1 MAVTCEKFK
10 RLKRFLLLALFAFLV
25 MAIIHNPVFALD
37 FVLYGHNSVVW
48 ELRFDNDKLYSV
60 GADGTLKVWDKELLP
75 LQNITSHN
83 SWARCIDVSD
93 KYVAVGGYKPDNTI
107 KVYDKNTL
115 KLIYTL
121 KAHKGSVFT
130 LLFYKAF
137 LISAGSDNT
146 IIVWKDFKPLK
157 SLKIHDGWVRK
168 LAIYNGYLVSGDE
181 NGRLAFSALDDF
193 EFERSF
199 ELKSQ
204 ILSLHV
210 FQNKFYIGTSDGSVY
225 RFSLDKRQIKYEK
238 VLSFGSAVQSIT
250 DDGKFLYL
258 SVEGKVVVVN
268 DKTTGAKI
276 VRNFDMSASEIT
288 SLQIIDKTIFVSN
301 REGDIFKYSID
312 GRYLGKAPKHFL
324 SSAKISANENSL
336 VIGHEDGSIER
347 YNVSN
352 GLLIWSYKNDT
363 PIRFVLTLGESVIAG
378 DSSGKL
384 LILKNGKVQSVFYN
398 EDAFLTCALDESKKN
413 LIYLGSR
420 GKVFS
425 SENIQG
431 RWNLRTL
438 AIIPEEWVCSIYD
451 SGGILYVGTNFGNVY
466 SLDKKSYNLKLIG
479 SYPSPVIKIS
489 KLNNQVVVFHF
500 NGTIAVFDDKV
511 WKVQMS
517 DVFPLYSGL
526 VIDSQIIMGGS
537 KLRIGN
543 KSYEFEAFIV
553 DLAEFPKTK
562 NSVFASLSNGMVVQI
577 EDSNVVRRFSSQIST
592 ISTIYADD
600 LVVCGH
606 EDGKVSLWNYNKKQ
620 GKFELSM
627 IFDDHTDAVKSIA
640 RYKNYIISASNDK
653 TIKVWDFKTGKLLNI
668 LTGHTGYVWSIFVVG
683 DILVS
688 GGWDGKVILWNLKNF
703 QKIKV
708 YELPKLSITGI
719 FAFSS
724 DEIYLTTLEGFVIKI
739 NKDKITKLK
748 ISEQTLWSVDSDYS
762 DNSNPSEVKIYVAG
776 WDGRVYILDRELRNI
791 GQFKGHNSTIFKIM
805 FFNGKLFTAGTDNL
819 IKIWRMVN
827 DKPENIGS
835 YSNFRQSILSV
846 AISKT
851 LGKLITTDGTGL
863 ISIDLAEMYR

>member
-1 MAVTCEKFK
+1 MIVKCERFK
-10 RLKRFLLLALFAFLV
+10 RLKSFLLLASFTFLV
-25 MAIIHNPVFALD
+25 IAIIHNHGYALD

-48 ELRFDNDKLYSV
+48 ELSFDNDKLYSV
-60 GADGTLKVWDKELLP
+60 GADGTLKVWNKELLP
-75 LQNITSHN
+75 LQNITSHE

-157 SLKIHDGWVRK
+157 FLKIHDGWVRK
-168 LAIYNGYLVSGDE
+168 LTIYNGYLVSGDE
-181 NGRLAFSALDDF
+181 NGRLSFSTLDDF
-193 EFERSF
+193 KFERSF

-210 FQNKFYIGTSDGSVY
+210 FQNKLYVGSSDGSVY
-225 RFSLDKRQIKYEK
+225 RFLLDKGQIKYEK
-238 VLSFGSAVQSIT
+238 VLSLKSAVQSIT

-258 SVEGKVVVVN
+258 SVEGKVIVVN
-268 DKTTGAKI
+268 DETIGAKI

-288 SLQIIDKTIFVSN
+288 SLQIIDKTIYVSN

-324 SSAKISANENSL
+324 SSAKISANGNSL
-336 VIGHEDGSIER
+336 VIGREDGSIER
-347 YNVSN
+347 YNVDN

-363 PIRFVLTLGESVIAG
+363 SIRFVLTLDESVIAG

-384 LILKNGKVQSVFYN
+384 LVLKDGKVQSVFYN
-398 EDAFLTCALDESKKN
+398 EDAFLTCTLDNSKKN
-413 LIYLGSR
+413 PIYLGSR

-425 SENIQG
+425 LEDIQG
-431 RWNLRTL
+431 RWNLKTI
-438 AIIPEEWVCSIYD
+438 AVISEEWICSIYN
-451 SGGILYVGTNFGNVY
+451 SEGILYVGTNLGNVY
-466 SLDKKSYNLKLIG
+466 ALDKMSYKPKLIN
-479 SYPSPVIKIS
+479 SYPSPVVKIS
-489 KLNNQVVVFHF
+489 RLNSQIVVFHF
-500 NGTIAVFDDKV
+500 NGTIAVFDGKV
-511 WKVQMS
+511 WKVQRS

-526 VIDSQIIMGGS
+526 VIESQIITGGS

-543 KSYEFEAFIV
+543 SSYEFEAFIV
-553 DLAEFPKTK
+553 DLAEFRKTK
-562 NSVFASLSNGMVVQI
+562 NNIFASLSNGMVVQI
-577 EDSNVVRRFSSQIST
+577 EDGNVVRRFSSQISS

-600 LVVCGH
+600 LVICGH

-620 GKFELSM
+620 AKFELSM
-627 IFDDHTDAVKSIA
+627 IFDDHTDAVKSIT
-640 RYKNYIISASNDK
+640 RYKKYIISASNDK
-653 TIKVWDFKTGKLLNI
+653 TIKVWDSKTGKLLNI

-724 DEIYLTTLEGFVIKI
+724 DEIYLTTLEGFVVRI
-739 NKDKITKLK
+739 NKDKVTKIK
-748 ISEQTLWSVDSDYS
+748 ASEQTLWSIDSNYS
-762 DNSNPSEVKIYVAG
+762 DNSNPSQIKIYVAG
-776 WDGRVYILDRELRNI
+776 WDGRVYVLDRELRNI

-805 FFNGKLFTAGTDNL
+805 FFDGKLFTAGTDNL
-819 IKIWRMVN
+819 IKVWRIVS

-851 LGKLITTDGTGL
+851 LGKVITTDGKGL
-863 ISIDLAEMYR
+863 ISIDLEETYR

>member
-1 MAVTCEKFK
+1 MKKFLSSASLIFLAIAV
-10 RLKRFLLLALFAFLV
+10 
-25 MAIIHNPVFALD
+25 INNIGHALD
-37 FVLYGHNSVVW
+37 FTLYGHNSVVW
-48 ELRFDNDKLYSV
+48 ELRLDNEKLYSV
-60 GADGTLKVWDKELLP
+60 GADGTLKVWNKDLVP
-75 LQNITSHN
+75 LQSITSHD

-107 KVYDKNTL
+107 KVYDKNSL

-168 LAIYNGYLVSGDE
+168 LTAYNDYLVSGDE
-181 NGRLAFSALDDF
+181 NGRLAFFTLDDF

-210 FQNKFYIGTSDGSVY
+210 FQDKLFVGTSDGSVY
-225 RFSLDKRQIKYEK
+225 RFLRDKGQIKYEK
-238 VLSFGSAVQSIT
+238 VLSFKSAVQSIT
-250 DDGKFLYL
+250 NDGKFLYL
-258 SVEGKVVVVN
+258 SVEGKVFVVSAG
-268 DKTTGAKI
+268 TTGAKI
-276 VRNFDMSASEIT
+276 VRSFDMSVSEIT
-288 SLQIIDKTIFVSN
+288 SLQIIEKTIFVSN

-336 VIGHEDGSIER
+336 VIGREDGSIER
-347 YNVSN
+347 YNVTN
-352 GLLIWSYKNDT
+352 GLLIWSYKNDNS
-363 PIRFVLTLGESVIAG
+363 IRFVLALGDSVIAG

-384 LILKNGKVQSVFYN
+384 IVLKDGKVQSAFYN
-398 EDAFLTCALDESKKN
+398 EDAFLTCTLDESKNN
-413 LIYLGSR
+413 LIYLGTR

-425 SENIQG
+425 FEEIQG
-431 RWNLRTL
+431 RWNLRML
-438 AIIPEEWVCSIYD
+438 AVISEEWVCSIYD
-451 SGGILYVGTNFGNVY
+451 SGGILFVGTNFGNVY
-466 SLDKKSYNLKLIG
+466 ALGKKSYNPKLIG
-479 SYPSPVIKIS
+479 SYPSPVVKIS
-489 KLNNQVVVFHF
+489 KLNNQIVVFHF
-500 NGTIAVFDDKV
+500 DGTITIFDGKV
-511 WKVQMS
+511 WKVEKS
-517 DVFPLYSGL
+517 DVFPLYTGL

-543 KSYEFEAFIV
+543 KSNEFEAFIV
-553 DLAEFPKTK
+553 DLAAFPKTK
-562 NSVFASLSNGMVVQI
+562 NNLFASLSNGMVVQI
-577 EDSNVVRRFSSQIST
+577 ENGNAVRKFSSQIST
-592 ISTIYADD
+592 ISTMYADD
-600 LVVCGH
+600 LVICGH
-606 EDGKVSLWNYNKKQ
+606 EDGKVSLWNYDKKQ
-620 GKFELSM
+620 AKFELSM
-627 IFDDHTDAVKSIA
+627 ILDDHADAVKSIA
-640 RYKNYIISASNDK
+640 RYKSYIISASNDK
-653 TIKVWDFKTGKLLNI
+653 TIKIWDSKTGKLLNI

-703 QKIKV
+703 QKIKA
-708 YELPKLSITGI
+708 YELPKLSVTGI

-724 DEIYLTTLEGFVIKI
+724 DEIYLTTLEGFVAKL
-739 NKDKITKLK
+739 NKDKVTKLK
-748 ISEQTLWSVDSDYS
+748 ISEQTLWSVDSNYS
-762 DNSNPSEVKIYVAG
+762 GTSNPSQVRIYVAG
-776 WDGRVYILDRELRNI
+776 WDGRVYVLDRELRNI

-805 FFNGKLFTAGTDNL
+805 YFNGKLFTAGTDNL
-819 IKIWRMVN
+819 IKVWKMVN

-851 LGKLITTDGTGL
+851 LGKLITTDGKGL